1 MNGVM
6 EGFRLVEVAEHTFVP
21 AASAVLS
28 DWGADVIKI
37 EHAERGDAMRGLA
50 STGAIDLS
58 SGVHVLLE
66 HSNRGKRSIGLDLTQ
81 QRGREVLY
89 RIVAQSDVFI
99 TNKTP
104 SMRKQLG
111 IDVEDIRRHNPSIIY
126 ARGSANGPR
135 GEEADTGGY
144 DMTSFWC
151 RAGGAAG
158 VAPDNAEAVL
168 WQPAPAFGD
177 SIGAMTIAGG
187 IAAAL
192 LRRERTGLTSVV
204 DVSLL
209 STGVWA
215 MGAAIALSGQ
225 SGKPWSQPPT
235 GFDHLRNPL
244 VHSYRTADG
253 RWLNFTMLQGF
264 KYWPQACELVRRT
277 DLLDDPRFDTPQ
289 TLSENAPVA
298 ARIFAEEIAKAEL
311 AEWERRLHS
320 GGFTGQWAVV
330 QDSTEVSGDSQV
342 RANDYMVSAQSS
354 TGVDFELAATP
365 VQFNESSCPTRRAPD
380 FNEHCE
386 EILREAL
393 GLELDDEAIIQLKI
407 DGAVA

>member
-1 MNGVM
+1 MSHVM
-6 EGFRLVEVAEHTFVP
+6 EGFRVVEVAEHTFVP

-50 STGAIDLS
+50 STGVIDLS
-58 SGVHVLLE
+58 TGIHALLE

-81 QRGREVLY
+81 QAGRDVLY
-89 RIVAQSDVFI
+89 QIVRRADVFI

-104 SMRKQLG
+104 SMRVNLG
-111 IDVEDIRRHNPSIIY
+111 IDVLDIRQHNPSIIY

-135 GEEADTGGY
+135 GEDADVGGY
-144 DMTSFWC
+144 DMTAFWC

-158 VAPDNAEAVL
+158 VAPVDAD
-168 WQPAPAFGD
+168 WIPGQPAPAFGD

-192 LRRERTGLTSVV
+192 LRRERTGEPPVV

-215 MGAAIALSGQ
+215 MGAAIALSRQTGQ
-225 SGKPWSQPPT
+225 AWAQSPP

-244 VHSYRTADG
+244 ATSYRTADG

-264 KYWPQACELVRRT
+264 KYWPQVCALIGRSDLVA
-277 DLLDDPRFDTPQ
+277 DSRFASSQ
-289 TLSENAPVA
+289 SLAENAPVA
-298 ARIFAEEIAKAEL
+298 ARLVAHEIVKEEL
-311 AEWERRLHS
+311 GEWVRRLRS
-320 GGFTGQWAVV
+320 GNFTGQWAVV
-330 QDSTEVSGDSQV
+330 QDSVAVSGDSQV
-342 RANDYMVSAQSS
+342 RANDYMVGAKTS
-354 TGVDFELAATP
+354 TGIDFELAATP
-365 VQFNESSCPTRRAPD
+365 VQFDELSCPTRRAPD
-380 FNEHCE
+380 FNEHCDQ
-386 EILREAL
+386 ILRDDL
-393 GLELDDEAIIQLKI
+393 GLDDEAIIKLKI